1 MKSTFIIILL
11 LSINTNSFS
20 QTKVE
25 SFEFFND
32 MKGKRIVV
40 ADTAILHVGP
50 SAGAAHTD
58 TLFFAENI
66 NVLMPVPYFEQ
77 VNELDIPWLK
87 ITYFKK
93 GFTKVSYI
101 LAHQVSLINSIEFEN
116 KKWLLAIHSLRNQ
129 KAKSLQFLC
138 ISDKV
143 IENISTIQL
152 PKDFTFDSIQLF
164 IAEKSCLKNSSAMF
178 NLQLKSNK
186 AEEGIFNKWIV
197 VCENQQLTQLPFIH
211 NYFHQKHNAAIE
223 EYIFFPNQHSFKLSS
238 KILSTKSKETVSKYS
253 WQDCNYTIL

>member
-1 MKSTFIIILL
+1 MKSSFITIILL
-11 LSINTNSFS
+11 NIATNSFA
-20 QTKVE
+20 QIKVE
-25 SFEFFND
+25 SFEFFNA

-40 ADTAILHVGP
+40 VDTAILHVGP

-58 TLFFAENI
+58 TLFLGENI

-77 VNELDIPWLK
+77 VNELDVPWLK
-87 ITYFKK
+87 ITYFKR
-93 GFTKVSYI
+93 GYTKVSYI
-101 LAHQVSLINSIEFEN
+101 LAHQVSLTNSIEIEN
-116 KKWLLAIHSLRNQ
+116 KKWLIAIHPNKNQ
-129 KAKSLQFLC
+129 KEKTIQFLC
-138 ISDKV
+138 INDKL

-152 PKDFTFDSIQLF
+152 PKDFTVDSIELS
-164 IAEKSCLKNSSAMF
+164 IAEKNCLKNSSAMF

-211 NYFHQKHNAAIE
+211 NYFHQKHNATIE
-223 EYIFFPNQHSFKLSS
+223 EKMYFPNQNSFKLSS
-238 KILSTKSKETVSKYS
+238 KILSRKSKEIVSKYT